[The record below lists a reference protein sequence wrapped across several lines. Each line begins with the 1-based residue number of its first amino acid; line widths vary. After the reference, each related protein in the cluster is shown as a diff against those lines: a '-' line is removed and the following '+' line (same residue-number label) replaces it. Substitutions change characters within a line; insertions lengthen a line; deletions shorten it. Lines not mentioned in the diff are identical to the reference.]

1 MATDEHAISRTTTEL
16 TRAGGSTGG
25 HDLRDGAGGRS
36 LRALRE
42 KLTDLWL
49 ARELLRQL
57 VGKELKVRYKN
68 SALGFLWS
76 LLTPALMTVVFTVI
90 FQFVIRIAVDDF
102 AAFFLS
108 GYLVWQFFQNS
119 VQGSIGAIVGNGS
132 LIKKVYFPREVL
144 PLSIVL
150 SQVVH
155 LVLALLAVS
164 PYLIWARGW
173 SIVTHLPAIIVG
185 IALVTVFTAGVSMLL
200 AGANVPFR
208 DLQELIVVIFMV
220 WFYAT
225 PLIYPIAMV
234 ANSDAA
240 AARFFGFVLNANPM
254 TWFVKMFRE
263 SIYGTVVGNPACAK
277 YVAAGEA
284 CPRQFLTLPQAWP
297 SVELVLGCTAA
308 ALLTFT
314 LGYLAFH
321 RFALNFAK
329 EV

>member
-1 MATDEHAISRTTTEL
+1 MRVSDERPLGTATSDRDAV
-16 TRAGGSTGG
+16 
-25 HDLRDGAGGRS
+25 DGAPAAEVAADPGRRQPRFRAP
-36 LRALRE
+36 RALRD
-42 KLTDLWL
+42 KLGDLWH

-76 LLTPALMTVVFTVI
+76 LVTPALMTVVFTVV
-90 FQFVIRIAVDDF
+90 FQHVIRIAVIDF

-119 VQGSIGAIVGNGS
+119 VQGSIGAIVGNGP

-150 SQVVH
+150 AQVVH
-155 LVLALLAVS
+155 LVLALVAVS
-164 PYLIWARGW
+164 PYLVWARGW
-173 SIVTHLPAIIVG
+173 AVLTHLPAIALGIV
-185 IALVTVFTAGVSMLL
+185 LLTVFTAGVSMLL

-208 DLQELIVVIFMV
+208 DLQELVVVIFMV

-225 PLIYPIAMV
+225 PVIYPVVMV
-234 ANSDAA
+234 TQANSVLADV
-240 AARFFGFVLNANPM
+240 FGYVLGANPM
-254 TWFVKMFRE
+254 TWFVTLFRE
-263 SIYGTVVGNPACAK
+263 SIYGAVTQVPCTEFT
-277 YVAAGEA
+277 AG
-284 CPRQFLTLPQAWP
+284 CPRPQSWP
-297 SVELVLGCTAA
+297 SLELLGATTLV
-308 ALLTFT
+308 ALVAFT
-314 LGYLAFH
+314 VGYLAFH